1 MGWQAFF
8 HGANIPRQ
16 RLFDKLLVHFNQSC
30 YHHKQNSG
38 ASSTNGVTFPPA
50 ATSLFHADE
59 NQI

>member
-16 RLFDKLLVHFNQSC
+16 RLFDKLLVYFNQTC
-30 YHHKQNSG
+30 RRYQQNSG
-38 ASSTNGVTFPPA
+38 ANSTNGVTFSPA
-50 ATSLFHADE
+50 ATSLFPLDE